1 MLYDIAIIGAGWAG
15 LTAAVYARRAGKTV
29 IVIEGESFGGQ
40 IASSPLVENYPGIK
54 SITGLELTNGLLQQ
68 ATDLGAKI
76 EIDRVKEVQN
86 FPDKK
91 ILLTEFG
98 QYEAKTL
105 IIATGVTRRKLGL
118 PREAELT
125 GKGVAYCTV
134 CDGAFFKNKVTA
146 IAGGGNAAVRGAM
159 YLSEYCEKVYLI
171 HRRDQFRAEQKLVET
186 AKKIKNIEFILNSK
200 VITLNG
206 EKKLASVTLEN
217 NQGEKSELIT
227 DGLFVA
233 IGQKPNNAVFA
244 NLLKLDE
251 EGFIVAGEDCLTQVE
266 GIFVAGD
273 CRTKQVR
280 QLTTAGADGAI
291 AALTAGEYLDQ
302 RK

>member
-29 IVIEGESFGGQ
+29 LVVEGESFGGQ

-54 SITGLELTNGLLQQ
+54 SMTGLELANGLLQQ

-118 PREAELT
+118 PRETELT

-186 AKKIKNIEFILNSK
+186 AKKIKNIEFILNSR

-217 NQGEKSELIT
+217 NQGEKSELVT

-251 EGFIVAGEDCLTQVE
+251 EGFIVAGENCLTQVE

-291 AALTAGEYLDQ
+291 AALAAGEYLDAL
-302 RK
+302 K